1 MFSRKGEMPRDFAST
16 KSSSGTALITNDPY
30 SNTQLLHFESD
41 LEAALLNL
49 VLNTG
54 LERVR
59 NTKNLISSWEIAEYD
74 PQPSPQYIVNL
85 SNEVLNNVTESDL
98 GRIFDNFIRDWNIE
112 ASLFSCAS
120 CEVKAFEMGS
130 RFSTIF
136 NGWVWHRR
144 NYTL

>member
-1 MFSRKGEMPRDFAST
+1 MCPRKGEMPRDFAST

-112 ASLFSCAS
+112 A
-120 CEVKAFEMGS
+120 
-130 RFSTIF
+130 
-136 NGWVWHRR
+136 
-144 NYTL
+144 